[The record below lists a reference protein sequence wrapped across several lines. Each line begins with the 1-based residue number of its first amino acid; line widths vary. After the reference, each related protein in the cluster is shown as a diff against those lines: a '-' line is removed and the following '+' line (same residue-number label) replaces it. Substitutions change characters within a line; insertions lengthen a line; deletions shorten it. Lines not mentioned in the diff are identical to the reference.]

1 MQDNEFD
8 ELFRSKLDD
17 FELKPLPHVWSNI
30 DAELK
35 TGRKK
40 NVLAPFLSVA
50 ASIIVLVAAGVL
62 FVPKKTL
69 VITGAAVANNNVKT
83 SVPGKPDIKKSISK
97 QTVTPNLKGK
107 TVAATKSSSINY
119 TKGVNLLKSAQ
130 FDKKTEEKAAT
141 EKGEQSST
149 TSLYDNPK
157 ELIKPAV
164 DREEPEIAVTQT
176 VEIAN
181 SFITKPVQMRSQLTG
196 VNKTELPSVKP
207 KYKMHSLGDLINAV
221 VAKVDKRKDKFIEF
235 TDKDEESLITGV
247 NLGIIKI
254 KKEEQ
259 TTDK

>member
-40 NVLAPFLSVA
+40 SVLAPFLSVA
-50 ASIIVLVAAGVL
+50 ASIIVLVAAGIV
-62 FVPKKTL
+62 FIPHKTKL
-69 VITGAAVANNNVKT
+69 VTKFLAQDNTAKNSGTVHLKIKETLLKESKHKLMAGAVTATGKT
-83 SVPGKPDIKKSISK
+83 SIRYSQRVKRLHVEKYNGKGD
-97 QTVTPNLKGK
+97 
-107 TVAATKSSSINY
+107 
-119 TKGVNLLKSAQ
+119 KSAGVE
-130 FDKKTEEKAAT
+130 T
-141 EKGEQSST
+141 GERLAGNSNNS
-149 TSLYDNPK
+149 DGD
-157 ELIKPAV
+157 LIKSAVPA
-164 DREEPEIAVTQT
+164 EEPEIAVTQT

-181 SFITKPVQMRSQLTG
+181 PFITKPVQMRSQLTG

-207 KYKMHSLGDLINAV
+207 KSKLHSLGDLINSV

-247 NLGIIKI
+247 NLGIFKI